1 MRYIWFEVKK
11 MIGTPL
17 VWIVL
22 AVVIALDIFSILLAG
37 NQSKYIVASPDFKTE
52 LQDLKEQRTHFAGAI
67 TPDWIELRQQ
77 EEEAILHDPQYRVSE
92 EEAEKIVET
101 QVRQYGYDEERVR
114 ERLFLF
120 LNERGMAEYDK
131 YEDVLVASNFY
142 SNAKRFRDHMAEY
155 YQNAY
160 PGKKGETL
168 AADTRKRYNDF
179 IGEYIAMYNYDYGY
193 KKVRTILATYPYTV
207 GAVIL
212 IALAPLFSNE
222 YTRKTDALLLS
233 SKDGKKNLAYNKMK
247 AGLIVA
253 VAAWG
258 IMTIFNLL
266 IIFSTYG
273 LTGWEAYWQNWL
285 LDVAPFPWSQGQ
297 ATVVAIVTSL
307 LGSLFFAQIVM
318 LVSSMSKNQFVSLF
332 VGAVLLLFPMID
344 FAFTNSNTI
353 NMVYN
358 FLPTRIMMGMKIW
371 QGYGLFYV
379 AGFTF
384 PCQYAAVAFAVI
396 VSVAVCPLTKHFF
409 TRRQIGN

>member
-1 MRYIWFEVKK
+1 MKYTWFEVKK
-11 MIGTPL
+11 MVGTPF
-17 VWIVL
+17 VWIVF
-22 AVVIALDIFSILLAG
+22 AVVIALDIFSVLLAG
-37 NQSKYIVASPDFKTE
+37 NQSMYTVASPDFRKN
-52 LQDLKEQRTHFAGAI
+52 LQNLKEQRTHFAGAI

-77 EEEAILHDPQYRVSE
+77 EAEAILHDPQYRVSE

-120 LNERGMAEYDK
+120 LNERGIAEYDK

-142 SNAKRFRDHMAEY
+142 IQAKNFGEEMAEF
-155 YQNAY
+155 YQTTY

-168 AADTRKRYNDF
+168 ASDTRKRYDDF
-179 IGEYIAMYNYDYGY
+179 IGKYIARYNYDYGY
-193 KKVRTILATYPYTV
+193 KKVRTVLATYPYTV
-207 GAVIL
+207 GAIIL
-212 IALAPLFSNE
+212 AALAPLFSNE

-233 SKDGKKNLAYNKMK
+233 SKDGKRNLAYNKIK
-247 AGLIVA
+247 AGLMVA

-266 IIFSTYG
+266 LIFSIYG
-273 LTGWEAYWQNWL
+273 TTGWEAYWQNWL

-297 ATVVAIVTSL
+297 ITVVAVITSL

-318 LVSSMSKNQFVSLF
+318 LVSSNSKNQFVSLF
-332 VGAVLLLFPMID
+332 IGAVLLLFPMID
-344 FAFTNSNTI
+344 FAFTNSNAV
-353 NMVYN
+353 NMIYN
-358 FLPTRIMMGMKIW
+358 FLPTRMMMGMRIW

-379 AGFTF
+379 AGATF
-384 PCQYAAVAFAVI
+384 PCQYAAVAFAV
-396 VSVAVCPLTKHFF
+396 VASAGICPLTRYFF